1 MDTKELR
8 ELIELISRSD
18 FSSFELEKDDF
29 KLKLRRED
37 RETGSMQVV
46 ATPAVAPQNT
56 VPVAAVP
63 AAVPAVAAPPQAAPA
78 APVVDESLVGMQS
91 PIVGTFYTAPG
102 PDTPPFV
109 KVGDSVRKGQTM
121 CIIEAMKLMNEIEAE
136 TDGEVVEICINNAQP
151 VEYGEILFRLRP
163 Q

>member
-29 KLKLRRED
+29 KLKLKRED
-37 RETGSMQVV
+37 RKKGALQVV
-46 ATPAVAPQNT
+46 STPLAPPRDTGPVTAVAAAA
-56 VPVAAVP
+56 PV
-63 AAVPAVAAPPQAAPA
+63 VAAPPQEAPE
-78 APVVDESLVGMQS
+78 APVIDESLVDMQS

-102 PDTPPFV
+102 PDSPTFV
-109 KVGDSVRKGQTM
+109 KVGDRVRKGQTM

-163 Q
+163 